1 MKITNNLNLPEP
13 IVEACKYDDYD
24 AGDADISVSSLIGP
38 SLIRTLKLKH
48 GEESTVDVADMIFAL
63 TGKAVHEVLRRSALE
78 GISEKRLFAE
88 IGGKKLSGQFDHL
101 SLQSDTLSDY
111 KETSVWSVVYGND
124 SWEPQLN
131 VYAWLLHKNG
141 YKVPEKLQIV
151 AFLRDHQKTK
161 AKFDPK
167 YPQFRVHLV
176 PIKRWT
182 IEQTEKFIMERLD
195 VHFSQPP
202 TCTDKDR
209 WKTDDKWAVM
219 KNKNVRAVRVLDSE
233 IEAKNY
239 LSSSAGTHIVK
250 REGEYRRCSDYCEVN
265 SFCPIYKGENNG
277 S

>member
-1 MKITNNLNLPEP
+1 MKYTNNLNLPDA
-13 IVEACKYDDYD
+13 IVEAVKYDDYD
-24 AGDADISVSSLIGP
+24 AGDADISVSSLINS
-38 SLIRTLKLKH
+38 SLIRTLKRTH
-48 GEESTVDVADMIFAL
+48 GEELVSDVSDHIYRL
-63 TGKAVHEVLRRSALE
+63 TGQALHEVLRRANTNDIAE
-78 GISEKRLFAE
+78 VRLFAE
-88 IGGKKLSGQFDHL
+88 TGGKKLSGQFDTL

-131 VYAWLLHKNG
+131 IYRWLLHKNG
-141 YKVPEKLQIV
+141 YKAPDSLRIV
-151 AFLRDHQKTK
+151 AFLRDHQKSK

-167 YPQFRVHLV
+167 YPQFRVHIV
-176 PIKRWT
+176 PIKVWT
-182 IEQTEKFIMERLD
+182 LEETEAFVMQRLD
-195 VHFSQPP
+195 VHFNQTP

-209 WKTDDKWAVM
+209 WKSDDKWAVM

-250 REGEYRRCSDYCEVN
+250 REGEYRRCADYCDVSE
-265 SFCPIYKGENNG
+265 FCPIYKGENNG